1 MSWDWLGDFFDWW
14 TTQRV
19 SATAAV
25 VATAAGVTAA
35 TSGVRTLRQNR
46 RDSKSRSRPM
56 VAAEL
61 REVPYV
67 KGTQILVV
75 RNYGPSIARKVR
87 VRFDPEIP
95 DPADPS
101 TSVTPFLKRR
111 YANPIPVL
119 TPGMEL
125 DNVYFS
131 GEAEGGSW
139 VNREPTPEQVTVTIT
154 YENDAGDEF
163 TDEFPLDTNLIR
175 NRTYTESS
183 GSPDAQMKVLA
194 KSAKTLADLATGA
207 DRRRQA
213 AEAAQHRIAKGID
226 DRNDRALPSGE
237 PAGHRALVDRVLRR
251 KNTD

>member
-1 MSWDWLGDFFDWW
+1 MSWDWLSDLIDWW

-19 SATAAV
+19 AAGAAV
-25 VATAAGVTAA
+25 VASGAAVTAA
-35 TSGVRTLRQNR
+35 TSGVRTLHQNR
-46 RDSKSRSRPM
+46 RDSKGRNRPM

-67 KGTQILVV
+67 KGTQVLVV
-75 RNYGPSIARKVR
+75 RNYGPSIARNVR
-87 VRFDPEIP
+87 VTFEPEIP
-95 DPADPS
+95 DPDDPS

-131 GEAEGGSW
+131 GHQEGGAW
-139 VNREPTPEQVTVTIT
+139 VNHEPTPEQVTVTVV

-163 TDEFPLDTNLIR
+163 KDELPLDTNLIR

-183 GSPDAQMKVLA
+183 ASPEVQMKVLA
-194 KSAKTLADLATGA
+194 KSVKVLADLAAGA
-207 DRRRQA
+207 ERRRAQ
-213 AEAAQHRIAKGID
+213 EAAQRRAANGLD
-226 DRNDRALPSGE
+226 DGDTPALPSGE
-237 PAGHRALVDRVLRR
+237 PEGHRALVDRLLRR
-251 KNTD
+251 KSTD